1 MPQDFDIVPPEPPKP
16 GPDAEAGRVPLRPGN
31 VAAAVVG
38 IAGLGLLVGYLIS
51 VFVVF
56 PSHNPAGG
64 LRRVPELVGLS
75 EEEARQVLERA
86 DLDYEVEAGLHH
98 NSAIGTVVAQEPL
111 GGQMAS
117 PTSAVKVSVSLGPK
131 LAPVPDVVGLSH
143 SQAEIALASAG
154 YVSELVWVDAE
165 ADVGEVVDT
174 RPAPGTP
181 VQLPGQVQLIVSAG
195 PPTVEVPDLITRS
208 LAEARATLERIGLR
222 LGTVREDS
230 ESLAAPGTVLGQNPR
245 AGRVVDRATRIAVT
259 VAVAPEEKEPAG
271 TVPTDTVPAGQ

>member
-1 MPQDFDIVPPEPPKP
+1 MPQDFVVVPPEPPKP
-16 GPDAEAGRVPLRPGN
+16 EQAPGAGRVSLRPRN
-31 VAAAVVG
+31 VAASMVG
-38 IAGLGLLVGYLIS
+38 MAGLGLLVGYLIS

-56 PSHNPAGG
+56 PSHDPAGG

-75 EEEARQVLERA
+75 EEEARQNLERVG
-86 DLDYEVEAGLHH
+86 LGYEVEAGLHH
-98 NSAIGTVVAQEPL
+98 NAAIGTVVAQEPL
-111 GGQMAS
+111 GGQMAR
-117 PTSAVKVSVSLGPK
+117 PTSAVKVNVSLGPK

-154 YVSELVWVDAE
+154 YQSELVWVDAE

-174 RPAPGTP
+174 KPAPGTP

-195 PPTVEVPDLITRS
+195 PPTVAVPNLITRS

-222 LGTVREDS
+222 LGTVRQDS

-245 AGRVVDRATRIAVT
+245 AGRVVERATRIAVT
-259 VAVAPEEKEPAG
+259 VAIAPAEQE
-271 TVPTDTVPAGQ
+271 PTDTLPAGQ